1 MAWQPGALDAV
12 GVTNLTNPN
21 SLHSQPTNTNTME
34 ILAES
39 APLIKEVVK
48 EGVKLAK
55 GAINNKKAKQKVAK
69 QMKADI
75 AKGVSQ
81 MKQKKSGGGSRANPP
96 VAIATSKLGS
106 TGSYSRSGDKSG
118 LSLRVVGSD
127 YLGTVSVPTT
137 TGSGNTG
144 NVIYSIEIAPLALAN
159 TRLASDARTFEFYKF
174 QKCSIRFTPT
184 LGTQTGGSLVGFFDL
199 DQLEDLPATG
209 GENNLRIGLTHPGK
223 SVFRV
228 WEPARISMPSTSQV
242 SRFYVDPNGDEKR
255 LTTQGKFFLLLET
268 PITAGTV
275 LGTLEIDYDVH
286 FSVSQFSSTPLSG
299 EMSQVSPNGAYN
311 SSAIFGIN
319 CSMMSY
325 STLGIAIDP
334 LTGTLTFPAGTYLLT
349 LAYGITTG
357 TLTATTGGGL
367 LYTSLTNPYD
377 GSAGV
382 DVAQVVVPVSGG
394 TLYLTFSDA
403 YAGPTNCWVSMFPL
417 GLTLHKKTP
426 KPSFVTMEEVK
437 KLIQSSIDES
447 ERILYSPMVNGKGL
461 DNSMKG
467 RKG

>member
-1 MAWQPGALDAV
+1 
-12 GVTNLTNPN
+12 
-21 SLHSQPTNTNTME
+21 
-34 ILAES
+34 
-39 APLIKEVVK
+39 
-48 EGVKLAK
+48 
-55 GAINNKKAKQKVAK
+55 
-69 QMKADI
+69 
-75 AKGVSQ
+75 
-81 MKQKKSGGGSRANPP
+81 
-96 VAIATSKLGS
+96 
-106 TGSYSRSGDKSG
+106 
-118 LSLRVVGSD
+118 
-127 YLGTVSVPTT
+127 
-137 TGSGNTG
+137 
-144 NVIYSIEIAPLALAN
+144 
-159 TRLASDARTFEFYKF
+159 
-174 QKCSIRFTPT
+174 
-184 LGTQTGGSLVGFFDL
+184 
-199 DQLEDLPATG
+199 
-209 GENNLRIGLTHPGK
+209 
-223 SVFRV
+223 
-228 WEPARISMPSTSQV
+228 
-242 SRFYVDPNGDEKR
+242 
-255 LTTQGKFFLLLET
+255 
-268 PITAGTV
+268 
-275 LGTLEIDYDVH
+275 
-286 FSVSQFSSTPLSG
+286 
-299 EMSQVSPNGAYN
+299 
-311 SSAIFGIN
+311 
-319 CSMMSY
+319 MSY

-357 TLTATTGGGL
+357 SLTATTGGGL